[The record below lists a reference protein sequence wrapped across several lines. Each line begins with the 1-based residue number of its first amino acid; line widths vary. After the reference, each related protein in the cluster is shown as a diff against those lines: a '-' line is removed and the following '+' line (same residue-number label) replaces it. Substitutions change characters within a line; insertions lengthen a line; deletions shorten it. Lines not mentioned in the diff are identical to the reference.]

1 MPFPK
6 KIDKSPYCRCIYRVM
21 NETGLQFTLLTAWR
35 LAIYLLTIP
44 PSWSELGMTLV
55 HLTTTPVLV
64 S

>member
-1 MPFPK
+1 
-6 KIDKSPYCRCIYRVM
+6 M